1 MNFCL
6 EKYAHKKHSL
16 LLFAL
21 CMSFILTGCGSTN
34 TNGTQ
39 ARSDLTAEHVRGLYS
54 GMKRNE
60 IEDLLGGSDK
70 SLAEKESI
78 EVYSLAD
85 GTTAVLRFREDTL
98 MSAYLRDKDNKE
110 TPIFGQD
117 NSMLPGVNGI
127 NETDVPNENSTN
139 DNSIMDNSINNTLT
153 ETQDIFETS
162 ETSEILETNES
173 SMPMES
179 K

>member
-1 MNFCL
+1 MNFCF

-117 NSMLPGVNGI
+117 NSI
-127 NETDVPNENSTN
+127 N

-153 ETQDIFETS
+153 ETQDILETS

>member
-1 MNFCL
+1 
-6 EKYAHKKHSL
+6 
-16 LLFAL
+16 
-21 CMSFILTGCGSTN
+21 
-34 TNGTQ
+34 
-39 ARSDLTAEHVRGLYS
+39 
-54 GMKRNE
+54 MKRNE

-117 NSMLPGVNGI
+117 NSI
-127 NETDVPNENSTN
+127 N

-153 ETQDIFETS
+153 ETQDILETS
-162 ETSEILETNES
+162 ETSGILETKES